1 MNYIEKVKNK
11 GGDVMGEM
19 YLADTDYECPFCNG
33 KIDYVEGNNQL
44 KECKKCK
51 KIYKVEEE

>member
-1 MNYIEKVKNK
+1 M
-11 GGDVMGEM
+11 GDM
-19 YLADTDYECPFCNG
+19 YLKDTDYECPFCNG

-51 KIYKVEEE
+51 KTYKVEEE